1 MTRTYR
7 LTKEEQETVIRCSAA
22 DRERG
27 ACTADP
33 RFIRYLKRQGYE
45 PEPDYQ
51 LGDYLSCR
59 IPYRKLRISKKA
71 GLTAEQKARLAIQL
85 KMVSRNRD
93 AATAKSCRRVTNKPG
108 GCNKHKSREKGVGQ
122 ETWEGNC

>member
-1 MTRTYR
+1 MTNKGR

-22 DRERG
+22 DQEWDV
-27 ACTADP
+27 CTADP

-59 IPYRKLRISKKA
+59 IPYRKRRISKKS
-71 GLTAEQKARLAIQL
+71 GLTAEKKARLAIQL
-85 KMVSRNRD
+85 KMTPRNRE
-93 AATAKSCRRVTNKPG
+93 AATAKS
-108 GCNKHKSREKGVGQ
+108 
-122 ETWEGNC
+122 

>member
-1 MTRTYR
+1 LIRIGERKSRVTRTYR

-22 DRERG
+22 DQEWDV
-27 ACTADP
+27 CTADP

-59 IPYRKLRISKKA
+59 VPFRRLRIRRLE
-71 GLTAEQKARLAIQL
+71 GLTAEQRARLAIRL
-85 KMVSRNRD
+85 KTVPRNRG
-93 AATAKSCRRVTNKPG
+93 AAAVK
-108 GCNKHKSREKGVGQ
+108 
-122 ETWEGNC
+122 